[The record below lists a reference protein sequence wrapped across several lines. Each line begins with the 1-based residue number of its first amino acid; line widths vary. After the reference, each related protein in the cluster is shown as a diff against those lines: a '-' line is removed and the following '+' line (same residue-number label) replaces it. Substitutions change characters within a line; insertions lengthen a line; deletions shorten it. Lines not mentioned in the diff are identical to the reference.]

1 MKYIKRFEKIDN
13 KNNSKNNIITLAKND
28 DGEYDEIKEPVKIV
42 QVTGILTDEKEIE
55 KIENQLEESIAGGPV
70 FNTDLQL
77 KQVKRGDTIWVTAL
91 LQKTKGTVWGTQST
105 MGVLKCRI
113 QDIYYGLNKL
123 KSIKGR
129 N

>member
-1 MKYIKRFEKIDN
+1 MKHVKKFEDLDSPEDIVALK
-13 KNNSKNNIITLAKND
+13 KND
-28 DGEYDEIKEPVKIV
+28 DGEYDKIDEPVSVVK
-42 QVTGILTDEKEIE
+42 VTGILTDEKEID
-55 KIENQLEESIAGGPV
+55 KLENQLESISGGPV

-91 LQKTKGTVWGTQST
+91 LQRKGNTAWNAQT

-113 QDIYYGLNKL
+113 VDVYYGLNKL
-123 KSIKGR
+123 KSIQGR